1 MIDLK
6 SLYKR
11 YKTRKNFKKIH
22 EQSLW
27 ILKHRNDKLTNE
39 QKEKATEFL
48 KKLND
53 MYNSGDF
60 SKFKA
65 EFDKFNDFYTKN
77 LEKYKKG
84 VIRENIES
92 ILWAAAIALLL
103 RSFVIEAYKIP
114 SGSMIPTLIV
124 GDHLFVNKYIY
135 GLKIPF
141 TFIKFFDYRK
151 PERGEVVIFTKPDEG
166 KDFIKRVIGVEGDT
180 VEIKGH
186 DVYLNGE
193 LIKKEYVQDY
203 EYPERD
209 EFSGEYRKIKVQRY
223 LETIGKVTHDI
234 ILRPDSPL
242 MGFGD
247 GVYKIGKDSLFVM
260 GDNRD
265 NSSDS
270 RFWGTVHLKQI
281 KGRAMFIWWSWGGGQ
296 GIQFGRIFNWIK

>member
-1 MIDLK
+1 MNIK
-6 SLYKR
+6 AIYRR
-11 YKTRKNFKKIH
+11 YKANKTLKQIS

-27 ILKHRNDKLTNE
+27 ILKHRRDKLTEE
-39 QKEKATEFL
+39 QIEKTMEFL
-48 KKLND
+48 HRFKEIQR
-53 MYNSGDF
+53 GDF
-60 SKFKA
+60 HKFRA
-65 EFDKFNDFYTKN
+65 ELDKFNNFFSKN
-77 LEKYKKG
+77 LAPYKKG
-84 VIRENIES
+84 VIRENLES

-151 PERGEVVIFTKPDEG
+151 PKRGEIVIFTRPEEG

-186 DVYLNGE
+186 DVYLNGQ
-193 LIKKEYVQDY
+193 LLKKEYVGEY
-203 EYPERD
+203 EYPERN
-209 EFSGEYRKIKVQRY
+209 ELTQEYKMVRAQRY
-223 LETIGKVTHDI
+223 IETIEGIRHDI

-242 MGFGD
+242 GGIGD
-247 GVYKIGKDSLFVM
+247 GIYRVGKDSLFVM

-270 RFWGTVHLKQI
+270 RFWGPVHLKQV
-281 KGRAMFIWWSWGGGQ
+281 KGRAMFIWWSWGGGH
-296 GIQFGRIFNWIK
+296 GIQFKRIFNWIE